1 MIDLTPYVTAVDSI
15 PGIAQVIQPERVA
28 NSTVDTS
35 ALLVSLLGAA
45 VANRIYPYHLPENPV
60 YPAAT
65 YELTKSQRR
74 DVDGYIITATD
85 IFIVSIQAETLAAII
100 TAVDTAK
107 AALISYTG
115 SGVAGGI
122 DVVDQAVTW
131 HPELKRYEAAMEIHV
146 THLARAS
153 QATPAYYLYPLS
165 EDASENRAMNAVS
178 QMVEVQFV
186 GLLVA
191 QMPSTGV
198 YGINTLRDAVYQK
211 IINFVPYPGATRTER
226 VSSQVS
232 GLAGAVV
239 LWRDVFSVAYKSH
252 YI

>member
-1 MIDLTPYVTAVDSI
+1 MIDLTTYVAAVDGI

-28 NSTVDTS
+28 VSAVDTS
-35 ALLVSLLGAA
+35 ALLVSLLGVA
-45 VANRIYPYHLPENPV
+45 VSNRVYPYHLPEVPV

-65 YELTKSQRR
+65 YELTGSQRR
-74 DVDGYIITATD
+74 EVDGYTITSTD
-85 IFIVSIQAETLAAII
+85 IFMISVQAETLAAII

-107 AALISYTG
+107 SSLISYTG
-115 SGVAGGI
+115 SGIAGGI
-122 DVVDQAVTW
+122 DIVDQAVTW
-131 HPELKRYEAAMEIHV
+131 HADLKRYEAAMEVHV

-153 QATPAYYLYPLS
+153 QAMPAYYLYPLK
-165 EDASENRAMNAVS
+165 EEASENRAMNAVS

-198 YGINTLRDAVYQK
+198 YGINALRDSVYQK
-211 IINFVPYPGATRTER
+211 IINSIPASGATRTER
-226 VSSQVS
+226 VSSHVA
-232 GLAGAVV
+232 GLAGSVV
-239 LWRDVFSVAYKSH
+239 LWRDVFSVSYKSH